1 MSNQALF
8 LIMCIAVAIVYYWK
22 QLVMLLAVGAVTVLL
37 VGAHELLAHLA
48 VLFWP

>member
-8 LIMCIAVAIVYYWK
+8 LIMCLAIAIVYCWR
-22 QLVMLLAVGAVTVLL
+22 QLVMLLVLGAVTVLL

-48 VLFWP
+48 ILFRP